1 MFAMKKNIYAEMQNQ
16 ADVQCSKAELVVLI
30 YDKIIKHIK
39 SASKAITE
47 NKTEEKITNINKA
60 LQIIELG
67 LLQYLDMSAGE
78 VANNLKDFYLCA
90 MNVLT
95 KANLENNPQ
104 DLEKIADNFYNIK
117 TAWEHIAK

>member
-1 MFAMKKNIYAEMQNQ
+1 MLNAKKNMYAEMQNR
-16 ADVQCSKAELVVLI
+16 ADVQCSKVELVVLV

-39 SASKAITE
+39 SASKAMQE
-47 NKTEEKITNINKA
+47 NKVEEKIININKA

-67 LLQYLDMSAGE
+67 LLQYLDMSAGA
-78 VANNLKDFYLCA
+78 VAENLKEFYLCS

-104 DLEKIADNFYNIK
+104 DLEKIADNFNSIK
-117 TAWEHIAK
+117 SAWQQIA

>member
-1 MFAMKKNIYAEMQNQ
+1 MLNAKKNMYAEMQNR
-16 ADVQCSKAELVVLI
+16 ADVQCSKVELVVLV

-39 SASKAITE
+39 SASKAIKE
-47 NKTEEKITNINKA
+47 NKVEEKITNINKA

-78 VANNLKDFYLCA
+78 VAENLKEFYLCS
-90 MNVLT
+90 MNVIT

-104 DLEKIADNFYNIK
+104 DLEKIADNFNSIK
-117 TAWEHIAK
+117 SAWEQIA